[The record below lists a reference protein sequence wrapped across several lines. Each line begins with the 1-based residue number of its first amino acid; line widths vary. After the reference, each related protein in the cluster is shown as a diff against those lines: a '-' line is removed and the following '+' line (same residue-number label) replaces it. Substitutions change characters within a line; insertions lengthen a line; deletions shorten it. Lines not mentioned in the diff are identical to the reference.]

1 MFAAT
6 PAPPP
11 GLDLCIEMLALD
23 SSDLPPGA
31 RIVLRAT
38 DGRMLARLSP
48 LRRVPAFPNVT
59 CYAGHPTRMPA
70 QKNDG
75 PEHDPSTIAFATG
88 VAIFIPE
95 HAHFVVNVQPTHSDT
110 EHPLAHLTLTIDTFH
125 FRNGVL
131 LMQDPANKRSVMV
144 FAHRVPPTEV
154 AFRRLVYTD
163 ACWRKL
169 CAACTVSRVF
179 EPRYPHTCLC
189 TCEHDKNVS
198 QRVGTQALR
207 PDDT

>member
-11 GLDLCIEMLALD
+11 PLYLCIEMLALD

-31 RIVLRAT
+31 LIVLRAT
-38 DGRMLARLSP
+38 DGRMVARLSP
-48 LRRVPAFPNVT
+48 LRRVPAFPHVT
-59 CYAGHPTRMPA
+59 CYAGRPMRLPT
-70 QKNDG
+70 QKTDG
-75 PEHDPSTIAFATG
+75 PKSDLNTIEIATG
-88 VAIFIPE
+88 AAVYIPD
-95 HAHFVVNVQPTHSDT
+95 HARLAVCVLPAHSDT
-110 EHPLAHLTLTIDTFH
+110 DHPLAHITLTIDAFH
-125 FRNGVL
+125 FRHGVL
-131 LMQDPANKRSVMV
+131 LMQDPANRRSVMV

-154 AFRRLVYTD
+154 AVRRVVRTD

-169 CAACTVSRVF
+169 CAACTASRVF
-179 EPRYPHTCLC
+179 EPRYPQKCLC
-189 TCEHDKNVS
+189 TGEHEKSVS